1 MLPAPFAIGLKRP
14 AIDRNTIERLH
25 SPTAKTHSF
34 PLPARVLT
42 VSRSAPTRIYDSV
55 FGIRRAVR
63 LRSLDHLRACNGYEQ
78 GVVVGL
84 KSGDVVFSLTISS
97 DVLGATD
104 GDRL

>member
-14 AIDRNTIERLH
+14 ATDRNTIERLH

-42 VSRSAPTRIYDSV
+42 VSRSAPTRVYDSV

-63 LRSLDHLRACNGYEQ
+63 SVAWITFAH
-78 GVVVGL
+78 V
-84 KSGDVVFSLTISS
+84 
-97 DVLGATD
+97 TD
-104 GDRL
+104 TSKEWW